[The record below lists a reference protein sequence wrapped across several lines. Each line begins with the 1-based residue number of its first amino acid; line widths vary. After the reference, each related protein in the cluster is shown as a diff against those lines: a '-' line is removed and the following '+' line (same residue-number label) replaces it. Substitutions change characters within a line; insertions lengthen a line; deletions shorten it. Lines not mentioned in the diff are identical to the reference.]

1 MIPNGN
7 QKVFEMNTSIRNS
20 ARKIY
25 VSVSRNRVVS
35 STGFYECSLLK
46 PQSIE
51 ENTCQSLIY
60 FPEDKKG

>member
-25 VSVSRNRVVS
+25 VSVSRNRMVS
-35 STGFYECSLLK
+35 STAFTNIHY
-46 PQSIE
+46 
-51 ENTCQSLIY
+51 
-60 FPEDKKG
+60 

>member
-7 QKVFEMNTSIRNS
+7 QKVFEMNTSIRNP

-35 STGFYECSLLK
+35 STVFTNVRY
-46 PQSIE
+46 
-51 ENTCQSLIY
+51 
-60 FPEDKKG
+60 